1 MRKGKVMANQKEYL
15 VEIYQDLSNWLDE
28 MKELQKPK
36 IIELVKQAKLYAKA
50 AEDMSEEKVNQFT
63 DSLKHDLYDFYQQ
76 SQLEVKNSTY
86 LGLLN
91 ETLWSNLA
99 QLTDKSQV
107 EWAELVEDFEHDGLY
122 KVGDFIGFGELVCQ
136 TCGEQQHIMHFSEVT
151 ECVKC
156 GGSTFTRLPLDP

>member
-1 MRKGKVMANQKEYL
+1 MANQKDYL
-15 VEIYQDLSNWLDE
+15 TEIYQDLSNWLDE
-28 MKELQKPK
+28 MTELQKPK

-63 DSLKHDLYDFYQQ
+63 ENLKYDLHDFYLQNQ
-76 SQLEVKNSTY
+76 SEAKNSTY

-91 ETLWSNLA
+91 ETLWSTLA

-107 EWAELVEDFEHDGLY
+107 EWAELMDDFEHEGLY
-122 KVGDFIGFGELVCQ
+122 KVGDVIGFGELVCQ
-136 TCGEQQHIMHFSEVT
+136 QCDDKQHIVHFSKVT

-156 GGSTFTRLPLDP
+156 GGNSFTRLPLAP